1 LFKIGVVALELME
14 EPFAAAPMDD
24 DETAGFEFAL
34 TDSGSVDPN
43 GFTARFGLARRVV
56 VLVIVGAR

>member
-1 LFKIGVVALELME
+1 MVALEPIE
-14 EPFAAAPMDD
+14 EPFAAARMDD

-34 TDSGSVDPN
+34 TDSGSVDPS
-43 GFTARFGLARRVV
+43 GFNARFGLVERVV